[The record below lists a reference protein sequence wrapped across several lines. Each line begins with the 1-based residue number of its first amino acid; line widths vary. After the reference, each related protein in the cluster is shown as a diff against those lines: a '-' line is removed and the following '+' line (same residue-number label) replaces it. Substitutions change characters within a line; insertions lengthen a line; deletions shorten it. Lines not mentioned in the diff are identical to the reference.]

1 MPWRDYLARRMGKAS
16 VLAMLTVCCLATW
29 RDEFRHLT
37 LVSSL
42 YDGIGSETK
51 KQPMWNKASPPSPP
65 RTHMSKCMC
74 LCVYGLHDVQPAY
87 LFKEIFDLSHSV
99 LWMPFHVNK
108 IKCPSA
114 LSLYS
119 FHTPV
124 HALVSHFPKSTA
136 EVIPAGSTQGQC
148 FRHIRKLIYRI
159 ITCNSIV

>member
-1 MPWRDYLARRMGKAS
+1 MTSSVTSPWSQVYMMVLEARPKNSR
-16 VLAMLTVCCLATW
+16 C
-29 RDEFRHLT
+29 
-37 LVSSL
+37 
-42 YDGIGSETK
+42 ETRL
-51 KQPMWNKASPPSPP
+51 PPPSPP
-65 RTHMSKCMC
+65 RTHMSMCMC